1 VSAGRRAARALAD
14 SGAQQARAGE
24 APASPAASRPP
35 PGSARIDGWTELLR
49 HPLIRAGFYAWAVV
63 GVLACAVVLL
73 YVVAQLRLVVVP
85 VVLALFPAA
94 LLVPLT
100 RRLQERGMPGA
111 LAALLVLL
119 GGLTILGVVGQF
131 IVTRVIAEW
140 PRLEDSI
147 VQGWEDL
154 QAFLATGPLGIDP
167 TWIRD
172 GLAAVQQQV
181 VQADIIRTGV
191 LGVASAVAEI
201 VAMLVLLLV
210 VLFFYLKDGPRIAR
224 WLRDLFPRTVREDV
238 EAMGT
243 RAWTTIAGYIRGQL
257 LVALVDGVFIGVGI
271 WILGVPLALPLGVL
285 VFFGGLFPIVGA
297 VVTGAIAVLVA
308 LADGGPLIAL
318 IALGIVIAVQQL
330 ESNVLA
336 PMVLG
341 KATALHPLAVLT
353 SLTAGGILLGV
364 LGAFIAVPI
373 AASITRAIGYLRAR
387 AAPAV

>member
-1 VSAGRRAARALAD
+1 
-14 SGAQQARAGE
+14 
-24 APASPAASRPP
+24 
-35 PGSARIDGWTELLR
+35 
-49 HPLIRAGFYAWAVV
+49 
-63 GVLACAVVLL
+63 
-73 YVVAQLRLVVVP
+73 
-85 VVLALFPAA
+85 VLALFPAA